1 MPKAASSKL
10 ERVLAQGNQ
19 AWEQERWGTA
29 LTMYRKA
36 LTLDKNNPRIM
47 LRLAQVLLTTGEPE
61 EARDTL
67 RAAVRRRA
75 NHANTVV
82 ALAQANLELGDM
94 DGVHAALDKALGI
107 DPRHGAAIHAKIAAF
122 LDTGRADDARA
133 FADALGPDARSSP
146 LARIACS
153 RLDRE
158 QGRSGEAADRLRGV
172 IDDPDALERHKRSA
186 RFELGMTL
194 DAMGEYDDAFACFE
208 RANAGHNPGKTIHPE
223 SIKSAWSREAL
234 DAIPQADTR
243 DERPVIV
250 SGFPRSGTTLLER
263 VVRAHPDGS
272 SVGELPILLQQ
283 VTRLMV
289 SSLDQAKIDQCAG
302 EYAAAL
308 SSRGVGGA
316 ARVVDKH
323 MGTERTLGLASK
335 VLPDLRVVHAL
346 RDPRDCCLSAYFQ
359 NFGSNAPYSRSL
371 ATLGRQ
377 YAAHREMLDYWRGVL
392 GVPFFVSVYE
402 DFVADQERATRA
414 LLGFL
419 GLPFDDACLRFHESG
434 DLVRT
439 ASSTQVRRPLY
450 TSSTARWTRYEKHI
464 GPLLEEL
471 GPYADGVHA
480 APSWETTP

>member
-1 MPKAASSKL
+1 VPSASSSKL
-10 ERVLAQGNQ
+10 ERALAQGNR
-19 AWEQERWGTA
+19 ALELEQWGSA

-36 LTLDKNNPRIM
+36 LSLDKKNPKIM
-47 LRLAQVLLTTGEPE
+47 LRLAQVLLTAGEPD
-61 EARDTL
+61 EARTL
-67 RAAVRRRA
+67 LSDAVRKRP

-94 DGVHAALDKALGI
+94 DGVHGALNKALTI
-107 DPRHGAAIHAKIAAF
+107 DPRHGAAIHAKIAAL
-122 LDTGRADDARA
+122 LDTGRAEDAQA
-133 FADALGPDARSSP
+133 FADALGPDARGSA
-146 LARIACS
+146 LARLALS

-158 QGRSGEAADRLRGV
+158 RGRHAQGADRLRGI
-172 IDDPDALERHKRSA
+172 IDDPDALERHKCSA

-208 RANAGHNPGKTIHPE
+208 RANAGQNPGRTIHPE
-223 SIKSAWSREAL
+223 SIQRTWSSDAL
-234 DAIPQADTR
+234 GAIPAASVR

-263 VVRAHPDGS
+263 VVRAHPRGS

-283 VTRLMV
+283 VTRTMV
-289 SSLDQAKIDQCAG
+289 SSLDRATVDSYAH
-302 EYAAAL
+302 EYLGAL
-308 SSRGVGGA
+308 DSRGA
-316 ARVVDKH
+316 SDAERVVDKH
-323 MGTERTLGLASK
+323 MGTERTLGLASR
-335 VLPDLRVVHAL
+335 VIPGVRVVHAL

-359 NFGSNAPYSRSL
+359 NFGPNAPYSRSL

-377 YAAHREMLDYWRGVL
+377 YVAHREMIEYWRETL

-402 DFVADQERATRA
+402 GFVADQERATRA

-419 GLPFDDACLRFHESG
+419 GLGFDDACLRFHESN

-450 TSSTARWTRYEKHI
+450 ASSTARWTRYEKHL
-464 GPLLEEL
+464 GPLLDAL
-471 GPYADGVHA
+471 GAYADGVGA
-480 APSWETTP
+480 APSWETDA